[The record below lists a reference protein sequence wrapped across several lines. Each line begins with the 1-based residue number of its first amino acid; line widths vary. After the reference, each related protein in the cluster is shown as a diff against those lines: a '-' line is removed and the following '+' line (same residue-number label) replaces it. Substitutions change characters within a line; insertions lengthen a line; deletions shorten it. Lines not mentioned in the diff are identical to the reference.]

1 MAKVDIYA
9 DVPEGIIDELLE
21 EQEEKESNSTLAR
34 IKECKRKHSERQKL
48 RAEVETHLMA
58 ACSKRA
64 CEAVLLESDDPKAL
78 NAAKDAKALA
88 EASKIVNDNR
98 TFVSRAAVPAIFG
111 ALGAGAVIL
120 TEKATRTGLIGT
132 GRDAVSGLVKRMFKK
147 S

>member
-1 MAKVDIYA
+1 MAKIDYSNVPT
-9 DVPEGIIDELLE
+9 DVVKSLLE
-21 EQEEKESNSTLAR
+21 QEMEKRNNSTLAN
-34 IKECKRKHSERQKL
+34 IKTAKRKHSERQKL

-64 CEAVLLESDDPKAL
+64 CEAVILESDDPKAQ
-78 NAAKDAKALA
+78 NAARDAKALA

-98 TFVSRAAVPAIFG
+98 TFISRAAAPAIFG

>member
-1 MAKVDIYA
+1 MAKIDYSNVPT
-9 DVPEGIIDELLE
+9 DVVKSLLE
-21 EQEEKESNSTLAR
+21 QEMEKRNNSTLVNN
-34 IKECKRKHSERQKL
+34 IKMAKRKHSERQKL
-48 RAEVETHLMA
+48 RAEVETHLIT

-78 NAAKDAKALA
+78 NAARDAKALA
-88 EASKIVNDNR
+88 EASKIVNDSR
-98 TFVSRAAVPAIFG
+98 TFVSRAAAPAIFG